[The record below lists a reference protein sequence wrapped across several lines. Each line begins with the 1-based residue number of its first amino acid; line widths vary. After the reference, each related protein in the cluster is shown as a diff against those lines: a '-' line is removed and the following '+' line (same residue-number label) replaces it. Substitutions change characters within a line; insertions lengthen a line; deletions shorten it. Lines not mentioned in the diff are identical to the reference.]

1 MNRLQ
6 EMEDTAE
13 EINNQLTGDFL
24 TENPAT
30 TVSSV
35 APLRYLKYHFKDLSE
50 EQRLSIRDEQVRFS
64 SAALR
69 LFPSRARAPMNTC
82 MPTDG
87 STGVCVCGSEFG
99 ASLTLSRVSV
109 GFHCLLRA
117 GSFSRSSQRE

>member
-69 LFPSRARAPMNTC
+69 LFPSHARAPMNTC
-82 MPTDG
+82 VPTDD
-87 STGVCVCGSEFG
+87 ST
-99 ASLTLSRVSV
+99 ARV
-109 GFHCLLRA
+109 RA
-117 GSFSRSSQRE
+117 PTRT